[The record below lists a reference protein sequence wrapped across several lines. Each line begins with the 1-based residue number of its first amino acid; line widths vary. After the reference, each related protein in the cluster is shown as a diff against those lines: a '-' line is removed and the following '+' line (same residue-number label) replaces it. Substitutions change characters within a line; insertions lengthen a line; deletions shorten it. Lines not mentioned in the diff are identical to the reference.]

1 MFINVPKK
9 RKKDLNE
16 TFVGIHQNNGQQTF
30 IPTDKLTDHQWC
42 F

>member
-16 TFVGIHQNNGQQTF
+16 TFVGIHQNNG
-30 IPTDKLTDHQWC
+30 
-42 F
+42 